1 MAIRIKAT
9 LIEFEAASTNGCVYG
24 EIKSKRGLYVYVE
37 LGEEKEYIP
46 SSSDNRMTE
55 YRLFTSCDV
64 YFAKTKEQLTDGE
77 FEAEYL
83 PNTTVII
90 YC

>member
-9 LIEFEAASTNGCVYG
+9 PIEFEAASTDGCVYG
-24 EIKSKRGLYVYVE
+24 IIKGKRGLYGYVE
-37 LGEEKEYIP
+37 LGDEKEYIP
-46 SSSDNRMTE
+46 SSNDNSMTE
-55 YRLFTSCDV
+55 YRLFTNCDV
-64 YFAKTKEQLTDGE
+64 YFAKTKEQLADGE
-77 FEAEYL
+77 FEAQYL